1 MKSRV
6 RHIHFT
12 GIGGAGMSAIA
23 EVLHHQ
29 GFVVTGTDAAQS
41 EATQR
46 LASLGVAVHIGHA
59 AAHIAGAQ
67 AVVAS
72 TAVAQ
77 DNPELVA
84 ARAQHI
90 PVLARAELL
99 AELMR
104 FKTGIAIAGTHGKT
118 TTTALV
124 ACVLSEAGV
133 DPTFVIGGKLL
144 TPRSSPAAS
153 GIQAATVS
161 LGQPG
166 EDRHNTGANARL
178 GKGEHIVVEAD
189 ESDASFLLLSPLIS
203 VITNIDADHMET
215 YGHSMAR
222 LHTAFADFVARL
234 PFYGRAIVCGDD
246 AGVQAVL
253 PRLQRPVF
261 TYGLN
266 VGNDVRALDVQAL
279 PGGRMLFAVQRPA
292 PLPLLQLTLN
302 LAGTHNVL
310 NALAAVTVA
319 MDLQLPDVAI
329 ARALAGFAG
338 VGRRFERQDN
348 LPSHDGGHFTLVDD
362 YGHHPV
368 EMAAVLQAARGAFP
382 GQRLLVA
389 FQPHRYSR
397 TRDCFAEFVDVL
409 LRFDAVLLTEVYSA
423 GEAPIAGADGAALFA
438 ALHSATAQRAKS
450 GNTAPR
456 WVPRVEG
463 LAGAIAELAR
473 DGDVVI
479 TLGAGSI
486 GEVPQALHEWLNT
499 TGVAA

>member
-1 MKSRV
+1 
-6 RHIHFT
+6 
-12 GIGGAGMSAIA
+12 
-23 EVLHHQ
+23 
-29 GFVVTGTDAAQS
+29 
-41 EATQR
+41 
-46 LASLGVAVHIGHA
+46 
-59 AAHIAGAQ
+59 
-67 AVVAS
+67 
-72 TAVAQ
+72 
-77 DNPELVA
+77 
-84 ARAQHI
+84 
-90 PVLARAELL
+90 
-99 AELMR
+99 
-104 FKTGIAIAGTHGKT
+104 
-118 TTTALV
+118 
-124 ACVLSEAGV
+124 
-133 DPTFVIGGKLL
+133 
-144 TPRSSPAAS
+144 
-153 GIQAATVS
+153 
-161 LGQPG
+161 
-166 EDRHNTGANARL
+166 
-178 GKGEHIVVEAD
+178 
-189 ESDASFLLLSPLIS
+189 
-203 VITNIDADHMET
+203 
-215 YGHSMAR
+215 
-222 LHTAFADFVARL
+222 
-234 PFYGRAIVCGDD
+234 
-246 AGVQAVL
+246 VL

-397 TRDCFAEFVDVL
+397 TRDCFAEFVDGL
-409 LRFDAVLLTEVYSA
+409 LRFDAVVLTEVYSA